1 MAHIEIVE
9 VKGIPLD
16 RRDLVREAI
25 SSAAACLS
33 EKHEVWVV
41 PTRRPPGYAV
51 RITGPRGFYREV
63 KFAGRE
69 SAAEITSSVRNAVE
83 S

>member
-9 VKGIPLD
+9 VKGVPLD
-16 RRDLVREAI
+16 RRDLVRAAI
-25 SSAAACLS
+25 SSVAGCLS
-33 EKHEVWVV
+33 ENHEAWVV

-69 SAAEITSSVRNAVE
+69 SAAEIASTIRNAVG

>member
-16 RRDLVREAI
+16 RRDLVRAAIKEAV
-25 SSAAACLS
+25 SNLS
-33 EKHEVWVV
+33 EKHEAWVV

-69 SAAEITSSVRNAVE
+69 SAAEIATSVRNAVE
-83 S
+83 R